1 MSLDDPSPV
10 GLRLDERAVRVLA
23 HPLRSRLLGRL
34 RLHGPA
40 TATELAT
47 ALATNTGATSY
58 HLRALE
64 GVGLVTDTGDG
75 AGKRRVWRASTDFH
89 SWTNSD
95 FAHDE
100 DAQTAL
106 GWLERDYVRQF
117 ATRAETW
124 LDTQHGWPAE
134 WVDRLG
140 LSDTVVTVTPEQAE
154 ALNGEIAAV
163 LSRYRAAGEGDARAR
178 RVLVA
183 TYSSPVE
190 PEAMPETVPDARP
203 DAVDIDGPADR

>member
-1 MSLDDPSPV
+1 MPHDDASYT
-10 GLRLDERAVRVLA
+10 GLRLDEKAVRVLA
-23 HPLRSRLLGRL
+23 HPLRSRILSRL

-47 ALATNTGATSY
+47 ALVTNTGATSY

-75 AGKRRVWRASTDFH
+75 VGKRRVWRASTEFH
-89 SWTNSD
+89 SWVSSD
-95 FAHDE
+95 FAHDD

-117 ATRAETW
+117 AHRAEAW
-124 LDTQHGWPAE
+124 LDAQHHWPAE

-140 LSDTVVTVTPEQAE
+140 LSDSVVTVTPEQAE
-154 ALNGEIAAV
+154 AMAGEVSAVIA
-163 LSRYRAAGEGDARAR
+163 RYRTAGEGDERAR
-178 RVLVA
+178 RVFVVVH
-183 TYSSPVE
+183 TSPVDPASVL
-190 PEAMPETVPDARP
+190 PE
-203 DAVDIDGPADR
+203 